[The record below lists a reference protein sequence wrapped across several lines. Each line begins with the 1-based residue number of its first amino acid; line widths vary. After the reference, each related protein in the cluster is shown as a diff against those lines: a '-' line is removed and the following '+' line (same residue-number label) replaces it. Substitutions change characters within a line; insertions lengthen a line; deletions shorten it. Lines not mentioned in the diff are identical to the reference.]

1 MSSDRGK
8 SLDSGLWP
16 TREAWVVDINI
27 LSCTVRRLAG
37 RVGTPVVA
45 GCLVLRLPGLFK
57 LGSLPSPP
65 PVIKDNDDGNYDSK
79 QQQ

>member
-16 TREAWVVDINI
+16 TREGWVVDINI
-27 LSCTVRRLAG
+27 LSCTIRRLPG
-37 RVGTPVVA
+37 RDGTPVIA
-45 GCLVLRLPGLFK
+45 GCLVLCLPGLFK
-57 LGSLPSPP
+57 LGPFLSPP
-65 PVIKDNDDGNYDSK
+65 SVIKNNDGGNYDNK